1 MREKWLNNSPSVH
14 VTQTPTQLTVVYA
27 SILMENHAPDMLEER
42 ATGRALI
49 AEFLG
54 TAVLV
59 CAVVGSGIMG
69 TLLTNDLAVTLLI
82 NTVSTIAALGVAIWL
97 FQPISGAHFNPAVT
111 LVAVIRKEMK
121 MLDAGTYMIVQ
132 ILGAVAGVVIANI
145 MFELPI
151 VDFSTNDRSG
161 YGLMLSEVLATA
173 GLLFIIVTAVLRER
187 SEALIILVPAWIGAA
202 YFFSS
207 STSFANPAVTIGRT
221 LTDTFTGISPAN
233 ALPFIAMQIIGAL
246 LGAFIAMK
254 LAPRKVK

>member
-1 MREKWLNNSPSVH
+1 
-14 VTQTPTQLTVVYA
+14 
-27 SILMENHAPDMLEER
+27 MENHAPDMLEER

-54 TAVLV
+54 TAILV

-132 ILGAVAGVVIANI
+132 ILGAVAGVVIANM

-233 ALPFIAMQIIGAL
+233 ALQFIAMQIIGAI

-254 LAPRKVK
+254 LAPRKVT

>member
-1 MREKWLNNSPSVH
+1 
-14 VTQTPTQLTVVYA
+14 
-27 SILMENHAPDMLEER
+27 MENHAPDMLDER
-42 ATGRALI
+42 ATGRALM

-54 TAVLV
+54 TAILV

-69 TLLTNDLAVTLLI
+69 TLLTNDIAVTLLI

-111 LVAVIRKEMK
+111 LIAAVRKEMAVSE
-121 MLDAGTYMIVQ
+121 AGIYMIVQ

-145 MFELPI
+145 MFELPV

-233 ALPFIAMQIIGAL
+233 ALPFIAMQIVGAL

>member
-1 MREKWLNNSPSVH
+1 
-14 VTQTPTQLTVVYA
+14 
-27 SILMENHAPDMLEER
+27 MENRAPDMLEER

-54 TAVLV
+54 TAILV

-132 ILGAVAGVVIANI
+132 ILGAVAGVVIANM

-233 ALPFIAMQIIGAL
+233 ALQFIAMQIIGAI

-254 LAPRKVK
+254 LAPRKVT

>member
-1 MREKWLNNSPSVH
+1 VRQESLKNSPSVH
-14 VTQTPTQLTVVYA
+14 EPQTHIQLTVAYS
-27 SILMENHAPDMLEER
+27 SILMENHAPDMLDER
-42 ATGRALI
+42 ATGRALM

-54 TAVLV
+54 TAILV

-111 LVAVIRKEMK
+111 LIAAVRNEMRVSE
-121 MLDAGTYMIVQ
+121 AGIYMIVQ

-145 MFELPI
+145 MFELPV

-233 ALPFIAMQIIGAL
+233 ALPFIAMQIVGAL

>member
-1 MREKWLNNSPSVH
+1 MREKWLENSPSVH

-27 SILMENHAPDMLEER
+27 SILMENQASDMLEER

-233 ALPFIAMQIIGAL
+233 ALPFIAMQIIGAI

-254 LAPRKVK
+254 LAPRKVT

>member
-1 MREKWLNNSPSVH
+1 MREKWLKNSPSVH
-14 VTQTPTQLTVVYA
+14 GPQTHFRLTVVYS

-59 CAVVGSGIMG
+59 CAVVGSGVMG

-111 LVAVIRKEMK
+111 LIAAVRKEMK

-187 SEALIILVPAWIGAA
+187 SEALIILVPVWIGAA

-233 ALPFIAMQIIGAL
+233 ALPFIAMQIIGAI